1 MFHRS
6 QKPRKDSSQLNTSKD
21 SAAGSSSG
29 NSSRDGINSPLKEK
43 HSLNSQERE
52 SPALDAHRK
61 AHPNQLSRIPYI
73 PVTVPPSRKGIA
85 S

>member
-21 SAAGSSSG
+21 SAAGSSG

-61 AHPNQLSRIPYI
+61 AQPNQLSRIP
-73 PVTVPPSRKGIA
+73 TGTPPRRKGIA